1 MMLVKRLSG
10 ETFPTCAICLS
21 DKADH
26 KTGPMVDIQFT
37 EAGDCASI
45 NVTVAV
51 HAQCLRRKL
60 P

>member
-1 MMLVKRLSG
+1 MMLVQRLSG
-10 ETFPTCAICLS
+10 DTFPTCAICLS

-26 KTGPMVDIQFT
+26 KTGPMVDLKFG

-45 NVTVAV
+45 QVTVAV
-51 HAQCLRRKL
+51 HARCLREKL